1 LEKDEIT
8 VTLKV
13 VLMIGFVADLCIVTV
28 KAGKESSTKPIL
40 KTTLSV
46 RVIS

>member
-1 LEKDEIT
+1 MEKVEIT

-28 KAGKESSTKPIL
+28 KARKKSHPRNLSL
-40 KTTLSV
+40 KLL
-46 RVIS
+46 